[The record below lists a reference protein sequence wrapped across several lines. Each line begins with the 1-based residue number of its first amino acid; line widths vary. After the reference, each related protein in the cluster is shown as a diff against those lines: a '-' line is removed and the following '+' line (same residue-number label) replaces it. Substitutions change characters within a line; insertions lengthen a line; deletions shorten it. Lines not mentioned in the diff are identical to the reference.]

1 MLEGFSGGAILLGV
15 AALTY
20 IAARYAALPVLQ
32 RAAARTATRW
42 DDVLR
47 DRKLLNRLSSF
58 APLVVWR
65 VGLDVVV
72 SDPELAE
79 WLRLGQRVT
88 DALLVLVG
96 LLAFSALASAIDR
109 IYSTLE
115 VALQRPIKG
124 YLQIAMIILWVVGG
138 IVIVARLADQSIGLF
153 VGGFGALSAVIILV
167 FRDTILSLV
176 ASVQLTGNDMLRVG
190 DWIEMPAQNADGDVI
205 EVALHTV
212 KVQNWDKTITT
223 VPTYQ
228 LISDSFKNWRGMSES
243 GGRRIKRS
251 LMIDMS
257 TIRFLDDD
265 EVERWARFAPIAE
278 YMQSKRDEISQLN
291 ASVADGDDLVGDPRR
306 LTNIGTFRAYVIA
319 YLQGHPRLATDTMT
333 MLARQLQPTPEGL
346 PLEIYVF
353 TATTEWAAYE
363 AIQADIFD
371 HLLAIIGEFGLR
383 VHQAPTGADITSI
396 ARSR

>member
-1 MLEGFSGGAILLGV
+1 MLEGLGGGAILLAVAVVTYGV
-15 AALTY
+15 A
-20 IAARYAALPVLQ
+20 RYVALPLVR

-47 DRKLLNRLSSF
+47 DRKLLNRLSWF
-58 APLVVWR
+58 APLVVVR
-65 VGLDVVV
+65 IGLDVVV
-72 SDPELAE
+72 SDPELDE
-79 WLRLGQRVT
+79 WLGLGQRIA

-96 LLAFSALASAIDR
+96 LLALSALTAAIDR

-124 YLQIAMIILWVVGG
+124 YLQIAMIILWVIGG

-176 ASVQLTGNDMLRVG
+176 ASVQLTGNEMLRVG

-223 VPTYQ
+223 IPTYQ
-228 LISDSFKNWRGMSES
+228 LISDSFKNWRGMAES
-243 GGRRIKRS
+243 GGRRIMRS

-257 TIRFLDDD
+257 TIRFLDDE
-265 EVERWARFAPIAE
+265 EVEHWSRFAPLAD
-278 YMQSKRDEISQLN
+278 YMQSKRDEISQWN
-291 ASVADGDDLVGDPRR
+291 ASVADGGNLIGDPRR

-319 YLQGHPRLATDTMT
+319 YLQRHPQLATDTMT
-333 MLARQLQPTPEGL
+333 MLVRQLQPTPEGL
-346 PLEIYVF
+346 PLQIYVF
-353 TATTEWAAYE
+353 TATTDWAAYE
-363 AIQADIFD
+363 GIQADIFD

-383 VHQAPTGADITSI
+383 VHQTPTGADIATI
-396 ARSR
+396 AESR

>member
-1 MLEGFSGGAILLGV
+1 MLEGFSGGAILIGV
-15 AALTY
+15 AVLTY
-20 IAARYAALPVLQ
+20 VVARYAALPFLQ

-47 DRKLLNRLSSF
+47 DRKLLNRLSWF
-58 APLVVWR
+58 APLVVLR

-72 SDPELAE
+72 SDPELEE
-79 WLRLGQRVT
+79 WLGLGQRIT

-96 LLAFSALASAIDR
+96 LLAFSALASAVDR
-109 IYSTLE
+109 IYSTLD

-190 DWIEMPAQNADGDVI
+190 DWIEMPAQDADGDVI

-223 VPTYQ
+223 IPTYQ

-257 TIRFLDDD
+257 TIRFLDD
-265 EVERWARFAPIAE
+265 EEIEHWSRFAPLAD
-278 YMQSKRDEISQLN
+278 YMEAKREEITDWN
-291 ASVADGDDLVGDPRR
+291 AVASDDKDLVGDPRR

-319 YLQGHPRLATDTMT
+319 DLPRHPQLVTDTMT
-333 MLARQLQPTPEGL
+333 MLVRQLQPTPEGL

-353 TATTEWAAYE
+353 TATTEWEAYE
-363 AIQADIFD
+363 GIQADIFD

-383 VHQAPTGADITSI
+383 VHQTPTGADITSI

>member
-1 MLEGFSGGAILLGV
+1 MLEGFGGGLVLLGIAV
-15 AALTY
+15 LTY
-20 IAARYAALPVLQ
+20 VIARYLLLPLVH

-42 DDVLR
+42 DDVLA
-47 DRKLLNRLSSF
+47 DRKLLNRISWF
-58 APLVVWR
+58 APLVVVR
-65 VGLDVVV
+65 VGLDVLL
-72 SDPELAE
+72 SDAELE
-79 WLRLGQRVT
+79 DWLSLGQRLADV
-88 DALLVLVG
+88 LLVIVG
-96 LLAFSALASAIDR
+96 LLALNALASAIDR
-109 IYSTLE
+109 IYSTLDI
-115 VALQRPIKG
+115 ALQRPIKG
-124 YLQIAMIILWVVGG
+124 YLQIAMIILWVFGG

-153 VGGFGALSAVIILV
+153 VGGLGALSAVVILV

-190 DWIEMPAQNADGDVI
+190 DWIEMPAQDADGDVI

-223 VPTYQ
+223 IPTYQ

-257 TIRFLDDD
+257 TIRFLDD
-265 EVERWARFAPIAE
+265 EEIEHWARFAPIAE
-278 YMQSKRDEISQLN
+278 YMQSKRDEISQWN

-319 YLQGHPRLATDTMT
+319 YLREHPQLAADTMT
-333 MLARQLQPTPEGL
+333 MLVRQLQPTPEGL

-363 AIQADIFD
+363 GIQADLFD

-383 VHQAPTGADITSI
+383 VHQTPTGADIAMI
-396 ARSR
+396 AESR